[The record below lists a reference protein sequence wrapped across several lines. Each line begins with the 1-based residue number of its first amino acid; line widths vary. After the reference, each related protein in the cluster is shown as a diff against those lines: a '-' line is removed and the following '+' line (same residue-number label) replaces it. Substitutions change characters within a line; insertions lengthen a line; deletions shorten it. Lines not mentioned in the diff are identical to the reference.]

1 MNEMNTAK
9 AYELRTLCAEDVFPM
24 FKIISKIG
32 IKEFKS
38 CFESEDVKEAIKS
51 ATNKSETDDGETQA
65 DLEVIGLGVALE
77 IASVIMANIPQAKE
91 DIYLFLAQVSGMS
104 KDDIRNLPI
113 STFTEMIIDVVK
125 KEEFKDFFGVVSKLF
140 K

>member
-1 MNEMNTAK
+1 MNETNTAK

-51 ATNKSETDDGETQA
+51 ATNGETQA

-91 DIYLFLAQVSGMS
+91 DIYLFLEQISGMS
-104 KDDIRNLPI
+104 KDDIRKLPI

>member
-1 MNEMNTAK
+1 MNETNTAK

-24 FKIISKIG
+24 FKIISKID

-51 ATNKSETDDGETQA
+51 ATNGETQ
-65 DLEVIGLGVALE
+65 DGLEVIGLGVALE
-77 IASVIMANIPQAKE
+77 IASVIMANVPQAKE

-113 STFTEMIIDVVK
+113 STFTEMIIDIVK

>member
-9 AYELRTLCAEDVFPM
+9 AYELRTLCAEDIFPM

-38 CFESEDVKEAIKS
+38 CFESEGVKAVI
-51 ATNKSETDDGETQA
+51 NGEQA
-65 DLEVIGLGVALE
+65 DLNTVGLAVAVD
-77 IASVIMANIPQAKE
+77 IAGVIMANIPHAKE
-91 DIYLFLAQVSGMS
+91 DIYLFLEQISGMS
-104 KDDIRNLPI
+104 KDDIRELPI
-113 STFTEMIIDVVK
+113 PVFAEMIIDVVK

>member
-9 AYELRTLCAEDVFPM
+9 AYELRTLCAEDIFPM

-38 CFESEDVKEAIKS
+38 CFESEDVKAVI
-51 ATNKSETDDGETQA
+51 NGEQA
-65 DLEVIGLGVALE
+65 DLNTVGLAVAVD
-77 IASVIMANIPQAKE
+77 IAGVIMANIPCAKE
-91 DIYLFLAQVSGMS
+91 DIYLFLEQISGMS
-104 KDDIRNLPI
+104 KDDIRELPI
-113 STFTEMIIDVVK
+113 PIFAEMIIDVVK

>member
-38 CFESEDVKEAIKS
+38 CFESEDVKAVI
-51 ATNKSETDDGETQA
+51 NGEQA
-65 DLEVIGLGVALE
+65 DLNAVGLAVAVDIAGVIT
-77 IASVIMANIPQAKE
+77 ANIPNAKE
-91 DIYLFLAQVSGMS
+91 DIYLFLEQISGMS
-104 KDDIRNLPI
+104 KDDIRKLPI
-113 STFTEMIIDVVK
+113 PTFAEMIIDVVK
-125 KEEFKDFFGVVSKLF
+125 KEEFKDFFVVVSKLF

>member
-38 CFESEDVKEAIKS
+38 CFESEDVKAVI
-51 ATNKSETDDGETQA
+51 NGEQA
-65 DLEVIGLGVALE
+65 DLNAVGLAVAVD
-77 IASVIMANIPQAKE
+77 IAGVIMANIPNAKE
-91 DIYLFLAQVSGMS
+91 DIYLFLSQISNMS
-104 KDDIRNLPI
+104 KDDIKELPI
-113 STFTEMIIDVVK
+113 STFAEMIIDVVK

>member
-1 MNEMNTAK
+1 MNETNTAK

-125 KEEFKDFFGVVSKLF
+125 KEEFKDFFGVVSKSF

>member
-38 CFESEDVKEAIKS
+38 CFESEDVKTVI
-51 ATNKSETDDGETQA
+51 NGGQA
-65 DLEVIGLGVALE
+65 DLNAVGLAVAVD
-77 IASVIMANIPQAKE
+77 IAGVIMANIPNAKE
-91 DIYLFLAQVSGMS
+91 DIYLFLEQISGMS
-104 KDDIRNLPI
+104 KDDIRKLPI
-113 STFTEMIIDVVK
+113 PTFAEMIIDVVK

>member
-9 AYELRTLCAEDVFPM
+9 AYELRTLCADDVFPM

-51 ATNKSETDDGETQA
+51 ATNGETQ
-65 DLEVIGLGVALE
+65 DGLEVIGLGVALE
-77 IASVIMANIPQAKE
+77 IASVIMANVPQAKE

>member
-1 MNEMNTAK
+1 MSEMNTAK
-9 AYELRTLCAEDVFPM
+9 AYELRTLCADDVFPM

-38 CFESEDVKEAIKS
+38 CFGSEDVKAVI
-51 ATNKSETDDGETQA
+51 NGEQA
-65 DLEVIGLGVALE
+65 DLNAVGLAVAVD
-77 IASVIMANIPQAKE
+77 IAGVIMANVPNAKE
-91 DIYLFLAQVSGMS
+91 DIYLFLSQISNLS
-104 KDDIRNLPI
+104 KDDIKELPI
-113 STFTEMIIDVVK
+113 STFAEMIIDVVK

>member
-1 MNEMNTAK
+1 MTETTAAK
-9 AYELRTLCAEDVFPM
+9 AYELRTLCADDVFPM

-38 CFESEDVKEAIKS
+38 CFESEDVKEAIQ
-51 ATNKSETDDGETQA
+51 AANGEGQA
-65 DLEVIGLGVALE
+65 DLEVIGLGVALD
-77 IASVIMANIPQAKE
+77 IAGVIIANIPNAKE
-91 DIYLFLAQVSGMS
+91 DIYLFLAQISGMS

-113 STFTEMIIDVVK
+113 ATFTEMIIDVVK
-125 KEEFKDFFGVVSKLF
+125 KEEFKDFFQVVSKLF

>member
-51 ATNKSETDDGETQA
+51 ATNGEAQV
-65 DLEVIGLGVALE
+65 DLEVIGIGIALE
-77 IASVIMANIPQAKE
+77 IASVIMANVPKAKE
-91 DIYLFLAQVSGMS
+91 DIYQFLAQVSGMS

>member
-1 MNEMNTAK
+1 MSEMNTAK
-9 AYELRTLCAEDVFPM
+9 AYELRTLCADDVFPM

-51 ATNKSETDDGETQA
+51 ATNGDKQA
-65 DLEVIGLGVALE
+65 DLEVIGIGVALE

>member
-38 CFESEDVKEAIKS
+38 CFESEDVKAVI
-51 ATNKSETDDGETQA
+51 NGEQA
-65 DLEVIGLGVALE
+65 DLNAVGLAVAVD
-77 IASVIMANIPQAKE
+77 IAGVIMANIPNAKE
-91 DIYLFLAQVSGMS
+91 DIYLFLEQISGMS
-104 KDDIRNLPI
+104 KDDIRKLPI
-113 STFTEMIIDVVK
+113 PTFAEMIIDVVK

>member
-1 MNEMNTAK
+1 MCEMNTAK
-9 AYELRTLCAEDVFPM
+9 AYELRVLCADDVFPM

-38 CFESEDVKEAIKS
+38 CFGSEDVKAVI
-51 ATNKSETDDGETQA
+51 NGEQA
-65 DLEVIGLGVALE
+65 DLNAVGLAVAVD
-77 IASVIMANIPQAKE
+77 IAGVIMANVPNAKE
-91 DIYLFLAQVSGMS
+91 DIYLFLSQISNMS
-104 KDDIRNLPI
+104 KDDIKELPI
-113 STFTEMIIDVVK
+113 STFAEMIIDVVK

>member
-1 MNEMNTAK
+1 MSEMNTAK
-9 AYELRTLCAEDVFPM
+9 AYELRTLCADDVFPM

-38 CFESEDVKEAIKS
+38 CFGSEDVKAVI
-51 ATNKSETDDGETQA
+51 NGEQA
-65 DLEVIGLGVALE
+65 DLNAVGLAVAVD
-77 IASVIMANIPQAKE
+77 IAGVIMANVPNAKE
-91 DIYLFLAQVSGMS
+91 DIYLFLSQISNMS
-104 KDDIRNLPI
+104 KDDIKELPI
-113 STFTEMIIDVVK
+113 STFAEMIIDVVK

>member
-1 MNEMNTAK
+1 MNETNTAK

-91 DIYLFLAQVSGMS
+91 DIYLFLAQISGMS

-125 KEEFKDFFGVVSKLF
+125 KEEFKDFFGVVSKSF

>member
-9 AYELRTLCAEDVFPM
+9 AYELRTLCADDVFPM

-51 ATNKSETDDGETQA
+51 ATNGETQ
-65 DLEVIGLGVALE
+65 DGLEVIGLGVALE
-77 IASVIMANIPQAKE
+77 IASVIMANVPQAKE

-113 STFTEMIIDVVK
+113 STFTEMIIDMVK

>member
-51 ATNKSETDDGETQA
+51 ATNGETQ
-65 DLEVIGLGVALE
+65 DGLEVIGLGVALE
-77 IASVIMANIPQAKE
+77 IASVIMANVPQAKE

-113 STFTEMIIDVVK
+113 STFTEMIIDIVK